1 MTSDVRFSQAVA
13 IAVGL
18 LALLVPAAAWGTSP
32 GTNGKIAFASNEELF
47 TMDPDGSNVTRIPT
61 ASCEGLEPDWAPDG
75 HTIAFIE
82 RCGPSGTFDL
92 SVIGVDGSGLR
103 RVYATATDDA
113 EIDWSPDG
121 SQVLFISEVS
131 GNREIYLSDAG
142 FTHIMNLTNNS
153 ARDDWPA
160 WSPDGTKIAF
170 SSNMTGDYE
179 IYTMNTDGTGLA
191 NLTHT
196 PDADDGGSNFGAGG
210 PSWSPDGQR
219 IAFDSTRAGGDW
231 QVFTMSAAGA
241 GVTQLT
247 EDGRNREPAWSP
259 DGRLIAFASDRTG
272 SRDIFVMASD
282 GTAESRLTTTP
293 AFDERPDWQVLPR
306 TQANLVSN
314 GDFESPVVV
323 GDFGYFAPPGFD
335 SWTVESG
342 SVDIVREL
350 WTAASGAQSLD
361 LNGACCAPATI
372 AQTLST
378 TAGTT
383 YRLTFAF
390 AGNPDPAEACDSSPA
405 VVRMEAFWGDTS
417 LGVFTFDTTGHT
429 LADPGWRTVSLATTA
444 SSNASTLRFASRV
457 AGACGPT
464 IDAVSVVEAPPP
476 ATRPGKGCG
485 DRKHRHVRRAACR
498 KQRG

>member
-1 MTSDVRFSQAVA
+1 MMSPVALLQGSMDTTRWVLGIVVA
-13 IAVGL
+13 IAVLGL
-18 LALLVPAAAWGTSP
+18 LILAPASAAISP
-32 GTNGKIAFASNEELF
+32 GANGKIAFASNEELF
-47 TMDPDGSNVTRIPT
+47 TMDPDGSNLTRIPT
-61 ASCEGLEPDWAPDG
+61 TSCEGLEPDWGPDG

-92 SVIGVDGSGLR
+92 SVIDVDGSGLR
-103 RVYATATDDA
+103 RVYATDTDDA

-121 SQVLFISEVS
+121 SQVLFISEVE
-131 GNREIYLSDAG
+131 GDREIYLSDAG
-142 FTHIMNLTNNS
+142 FTRITNLTNNS

-179 IYTMNTDGTGLA
+179 IYTMNADGTA
-191 NLTHT
+191 VRNLTSA
-196 PDADDGGSNFGAGG
+196 PGADDGGSDLGAGG
-210 PSWSPDGQR
+210 PSWSPDGQS
-219 IAFDSTRAGGDW
+219 ITFDSTRAGGDW
-231 QVFTMSAAGA
+231 QVFRMRADGS

-272 SRDIFVMASD
+272 SRDVFVMASD
-282 GTAESRLTTTP
+282 GTGETRLTTTP

-306 TQANLVSN
+306 TELVAN
-314 GDFESPVVV
+314 GDFELPVVV

-372 AQTLST
+372 AQVLPT
-378 TAGTT
+378 TAGTS
-383 YRLTFAF
+383 YRLNFAF
-390 AGNPDPAEACDSSPA
+390 AGNPDPAEACDSSPR
-405 VVRMEAFWGDTS
+405 VTQMKVFWGDTS
-417 LGVFTFDTTGHT
+417 LGLFNFDTANQTPS
-429 LADPGWRTVSLATTA
+429 DPGS
-444 SSNASTLRFASRV
+444 
-457 AGACGPT
+457 P
-464 IDAVSVVEAPPP
+464 
-476 ATRPGKGCG
+476 
-485 DRKHRHVRRAACR
+485 
-498 KQRG
+498 